1 MKKVLI
7 INWDGYPNFPTGGI
21 FTWEKTLIESMP
33 TYEFVVLNVLSNSN
47 SNSNYTVPK
56 NVKVLEVPIF
66 GATRFEEYCP
76 YDYNMPAKILR
87 TTEGIIKNRFMPLYR
102 DFLESIFSDHCDTQ
116 DLANTI
122 VAIHDLM
129 KKYDVKKFLQHPMTW
144 NIYLEVLEKEPLYR
158 NIAFKEAM
166 TTYQLL
172 QRSIQ
177 LLAIEIPDVDIIHC
191 SLAWFPSLVA
201 VYTKKANK
209 CPVIV
214 TEHGVAYRELLL
226 FYNAFMFDEPSKL
239 FWKVV
244 SHNIVRVV
252 YSVADVITP
261 VCKANQTWEEKL
273 GAYSSKIKVI
283 YNGVNTTKFKPMEVA
298 REDKRP
304 TIVTV
309 ARVDA
314 FKDIVCLVQA
324 VKYAREQIP
333 DLQCLI
339 YGTSTNLDYSM
350 RCIRAVKDLNLED
363 AVKFMGGTKEP
374 EKAYNA
380 ADAVVISS
388 ITEGFP
394 FTIIEA
400 MACGK
405 AIAASDV
412 GGVREALGDC
422 GLLVRSRRPRE
433 LAQAIVKLIEDKDLR
448 SRFEKSSLERVNNEF
463 TLEKCI
469 DSYKKQ
475 YDDLILSYRDLENP
489 TKQETIPQ

>member
-21 FTWEKTLIESMP
+21 YTWEKTLIESMP
-33 TYEFVVLNVLSNSN
+33 SYEFVVLNVLSNSN
-47 SNSNYTVPK
+47 SNSSYTVPK

-76 YDYNMPAKILR
+76 YDYNMAAKILK
-87 TTEGIIKNRFMPLYR
+87 TTEGIIKNRFLPLYR
-102 DFLESIFSDHCDTQ
+102 DFLESIFSDHCNTQ

-122 VAIHDLM
+122 IAIHDLM
-129 KKYDVKKFLQHPMTW
+129 KKYDVKKFLQHPSTW
-144 NIYLEVLEKEPLYR
+144 DIFMEMLGKEPLYR
-158 NIAFKEAM
+158 NIAFKEAL

-177 LLAIEIPDVDIIHC
+177 LLAIEVPDVDIIHC

-201 VYTKKANK
+201 VYTKKANN

-261 VCKANQTWEEKL
+261 VCKANLNWEEKL
-273 GAYSSKIKVI
+273 GADSSKIRVI
-283 YNGVNTTKFKPMEVA
+283 YNGVNTTRFKPMDVV

-304 TIVTV
+304 TIATV

-324 VKYAREQIP
+324 VKYARDQIP

-339 YGTSTNLDYSM
+339 YGTSTNLDYSL
-350 RCIRAVKDLNLED
+350 RCIRAVKDLELED

-374 EKAYNA
+374 EKVYNA
-380 ADAVVISS
+380 ADAIVISS

-412 GGVREALGDC
+412 GGVREALEGC

-433 LAQAIVKLIEDKDLR
+433 LAQAIVRLIQDVDLR
-448 SRFEKSSLERVNNEF
+448 KKFEKASFERVNREF

-475 YDDLILSYRDLENP
+475 YEDLIASYRTKENF
-489 TKQETIPQ
+489 PQKEMILQ

>member
-21 FTWEKTLIESMP
+21 YTWEKTLIESMP
-33 TYEFVVLNVLSNSN
+33 NYEFTVLNVLSNSN
-47 SNSNYTVPK
+47 SNSNYTVPN

-76 YDYNMPAKILR
+76 YSYNLAAKVFR
-87 TTEGIIKNRFMPLYR
+87 TTQSVIKEKFIPLYR
-102 DFLESIFSDHCDTQ
+102 DFLTSIFSDHCNSE

-122 VAIHDLM
+122 ISLHDLM
-129 KKYDVKKFLQHPMTW
+129 TKYDAKRFLQHPLTW
-144 NIYLEVLEKEPLYR
+144 DVYMEILNKEPLYR
-158 NIAFKEAM
+158 NIAFKEAL

-201 VYTKKANK
+201 VYAKKVNK
-209 CPVIV
+209 CPLIV

-244 SHNIVRVV
+244 SHNIVRVI

-261 VCKANQTWEEKL
+261 VCKANQNWEEKL
-273 GAYSSKIKVI
+273 GADSSKIKVI
-283 YNGVNTTKFKPMEVA
+283 YNGVNTSKFRPMEVV
-298 REDKRP
+298 REDPRP

-324 VKYAREQIP
+324 VKYAREQVP

-339 YGTSTNLDYSM
+339 YGTSTNLDYSL
-350 RCIRAVKDLNLED
+350 RCIKAVKDLQLED
-363 AVKFMGGTKEP
+363 AVRFMGGTKEP

-380 ADAVVISS
+380 ADAIVISS

-412 GGVREALGDC
+412 GGVREALEGC

-433 LAQAIVKLIEDKDLR
+433 LGKAIIRLIQDESLR
-448 SRFEKSSLERVNNEF
+448 KNFERESIGKVNREF

-469 DSYKKQ
+469 DSYKKE
-475 YDDLILSYRDLENP
+475 YESLISSYGAEKVQKAREAV
-489 TKQETIPQ
+489 PQ